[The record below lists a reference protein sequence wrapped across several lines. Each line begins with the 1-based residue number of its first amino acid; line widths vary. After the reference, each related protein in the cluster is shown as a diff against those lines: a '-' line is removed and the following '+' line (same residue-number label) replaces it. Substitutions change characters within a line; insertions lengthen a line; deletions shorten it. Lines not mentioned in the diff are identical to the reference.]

1 MRALDSDKVGK
12 HQNSEIMSEEM
23 KMQSEALSTKSRKRV
38 ML

>member
-1 MRALDSDKVGK
+1 MQVPNSDKVGN